1 MPQGHSKQWFSWV
14 CKWAVQISSIIIV
27 IGFWIGCGK
36 KMTTSGYESYTVW
49 GFFSFRRCYTLSH
62 FYDFSHSNQ
71 RLKPWKDSC
80 ATAWIVSNEQMKF
93 CFSCKLMQHL
103 WHFCFALNYNNKINS
118 TSLYVQL
125 ASVFFLYKTLPFRL
139 CSLSDSHNKFSMIF
153 NEYKI
158 LYIKD

>member
-1 MPQGHSKQWFSWV
+1 MSSSDQQHHYSNRFLNWLWKKDDYIWIWV
-14 CKWAVQISSIIIV
+14 LYC
-27 IGFWIGCGK
+27 
-36 KMTTSGYESYTVW
+36 M